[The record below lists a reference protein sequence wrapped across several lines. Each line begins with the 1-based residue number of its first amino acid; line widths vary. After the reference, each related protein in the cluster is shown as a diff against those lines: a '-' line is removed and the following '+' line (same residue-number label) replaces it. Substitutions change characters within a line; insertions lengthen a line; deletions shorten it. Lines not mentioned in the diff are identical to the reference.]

1 MLKHGNFFLHCF
13 QNTGINTYKLKLFAK
28 NADSDEEELEVDLNY
43 NVYNHIAVVKQD
55 YNYSLFVNGTKIG
68 TVEWTTSYNSNTHII
83 FGSLNDYDSYYIHEY
98 IDEIRFSDIARYTDS
113 FDVPNNPYGQAVAD
127 NRTLT
132 ELIEDLEKEKQL
144 KVLPTNIRNQ
154 ITILGVTGNLI
165 PGIDTSDAN
174 ATADDIRSGKS
185 AYVNG
190 EKINGEASSISAAFG
205 DSDPSASD
213 VNFNDSDSRLECITS
228 FGASTIFSKGAYV
241 IKYIPYNAFVE
252 KLGLTPEKL
261 VSGNTLLGVTGTAK
275 KLDEDIKE
283 YTNVHSLSEGSMGY
297 VDSSFGRFNVYL
309 KSDSLIRAGS
319 GAYLTY
325 AQVVSALELT
335 PDKIV
340 EGNSILGVEGT
351 ATIGIDTTD
360 ATATVNDLVS
370 GKTAYVNGE
379 KITGSLIKTDL
390 QLSDLQELGIDIS
403 GAVSG
408 NTFVACDNDN
418 TSVCIYTPMDL
429 CIGENSYFPAT
440 MSNNKVSEA
449 IGLTADKIVQGN
461 TILGI
466 IGTGGAGT
474 EYESLSRLGTAVTDV
489 QLLEESNFVTLSGV
503 VSDTGIVTE
512 DETTFVAGESYSKLA
527 KTIGLTAD
535 KLVEGN
541 TILGVEGTATTGV
554 DINDYYNLTSLSS
567 NLKVAQ
573 LIKTIP
579 EINTNGVTS
588 MNAMFYGCTNLETIP
603 AMDTSNVT
611 DMTSMFANCSNLVT
625 IPQLNMNK
633 VSDITG
639 MFSNCNSLSEDSLNN
654 ILISLA
660 TIEVDLAAYK
670 KTLVNIGLSD
680 EQINI
685 CITLPSWEN
694 CTANGWLTGN

>member
-1 MLKHGNFFLHCF
+1 M
-13 QNTGINTYKLKLFAK
+13 
-28 NADSDEEELEVDLNY
+28 
-43 NVYNHIAVVKQD
+43 
-55 YNYSLFVNGTKIG
+55 
-68 TVEWTTSYNSNTHII
+68 
-83 FGSLNDYDSYYIHEY
+83 
-98 IDEIRFSDIARYTDS
+98 
-113 FDVPNNPYGQAVAD
+113 
-127 NRTLT
+127 
-132 ELIEDLEKEKQL
+132 
-144 KVLPTNIRNQ
+144 
-154 ITILGVTGNLI
+154 
-165 PGIDTSDAN
+165 
-174 ATADDIRSGKS
+174 
-185 AYVNG
+185 
-190 EKINGEASSISAAFG
+190 
-205 DSDPSASD
+205 
-213 VNFNDSDSRLECITS
+213 ECITS

-418 TSVCIYTPMDL
+418 TSICIYTPMDL

-554 DINDYYNLTSLSS
+554 DINDYYETSISD
-567 NLKVAQ
+567 KAVDIRDY
-573 LIKTIP
+573 IKTIP
-579 EINTNGVTS
+579 LLDTSSATNMNSMFNGCSNLTEIPLLN
-588 MNAMFYGCTNLETIP
+588 
-603 AMDTSNVT
+603 TSNVT
-611 DMTSMFANCSNLVT
+611 TMNTMFGGCSNL
-625 IPQLNMNK
+625 
-633 VSDITG
+633 
-639 MFSNCNSLSEDSLNN
+639 SENSLNN
-654 ILISLA
+654 ILQMCINAVSY
-660 TIEVDLAAYK
+660 TGVNT
-670 KTLVNIGLSD
+670 KTLNYIGLSE
-680 EQINI
+680 EQATK
-685 CITLPSWEN
+685 CTTLSN
-694 CTANGWLTGN
+694 YQAFLDAGWTTGY

>member
-1 MLKHGNFFLHCF
+1 MFKHGNFFLHCF

-28 NADSDEEELEVDLNY
+28 NADSDEGELEVDLNY

-55 YNYSLFVNGTKIG
+55 YNYSLFANGVKIG
-68 TVEWTTSYNSNTHII
+68 TVEWTTSYNSNAHII

-98 IDEIRFSDIARYTDS
+98 IDEIRFSDVARYTDS
-113 FDVPNNPYGQAVAD
+113 FDVPNNPYGQAVTD

-132 ELIEDLEKEKQL
+132 ELIEDLEEEKQL

-512 DETTFVAGESYSKLA
+512 DETTFVAGTSFANLA
-527 KTIGLTAD
+527 NTIGLTAD

-541 TILGVEGTATTGV
+541 TILGIEGTASTGV
-554 DINDYYNLTSLSS
+554 DINDYYETSISD
-567 NLKVAQ
+567 KAVDIRDY
-573 LIKTIP
+573 IKTIP
-579 EINTNGVTS
+579 LLDTSGVTA
-588 MNAMFYGCTNLETIP
+588 MN
-603 AMDTSNVT
+603 
-611 DMTSMFANCSNLVT
+611 SMFNGCSNLT
-625 IPQLNMNK
+625 EIPLLDTSSATNIN
-633 VSDITG
+633 S
-639 MFSNCNSLSEDSLNN
+639 MFNGCSNLSENSLNN
-654 ILISLA
+654 ILQMCINAVSY
-660 TIEVDLAAYK
+660 TGVNT
-670 KTLVNIGLSD
+670 KTLNYIGLSK
-680 EQINI
+680 EQATK
-685 CITLPSWEN
+685 CTTLSN
-694 CTANGWLTGN
+694 YQAFLDAGWTTGY